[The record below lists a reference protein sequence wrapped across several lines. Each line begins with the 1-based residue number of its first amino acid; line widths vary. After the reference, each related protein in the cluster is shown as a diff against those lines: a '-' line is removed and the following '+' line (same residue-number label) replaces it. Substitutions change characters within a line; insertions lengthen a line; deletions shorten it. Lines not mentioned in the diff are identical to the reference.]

1 SLPPS
6 LPPSL
11 PCSHVLSTQAQVVKY
26 HLPVFMDRSNA
37 IEGQGINLTVGAA
50 PTSFFIC
57 NWYRGSDSQ
66 EKLIVTV
73 YLPPLSGY
81 VFGPAYTRRE
91 TPGPNCS
98 LQIENLNQD
107 DSGTYTLTHSGD
119 FFFLSLSAS
128 GLLPKPNMS
137 LVQLFRENM
146 DLVHLKCDTTVKF
159 ANISWLQN
167 GKPLRSC
174 SRIQLS
180 NNKQTLTIQPVLRR
194 DAGAYQCH
202 ISNLFSARR
211 SDTTIISVIC
221 EYPLPGTMSAMFL
234 TQPSNG
240 RLNCKASSF
249 PEAEYCWFHNGK
261 EFSKSPEIL
270 LKDIQSGTYTCQVG
284 LAGSPNYSKFPLPV
298 LWFLPLCNLL
308 VIIICL
314 LPAENLP
321 KPNVIV
327 KPTNFL
333 MEFQPV
339 WLYCNTTIIQE
350 VSWFKDNIL
359 LGKGYDF
366 TDFNRSLHVASVSP
380 DNTGQ
385 YWCQVSNG
393 ITVVKSY
400 PVFLSVIYGPGEP
413 IISPVDVC
421 NEEHT
426 NIILSCKADAFP
438 QPQYAWYRDGVW
450 LDDGRR
456 LFIQNFSEKNSGY
469 YSCRATNPKSMMT
482 GETTLE
488 VDMID
493 FLPKP
498 NVTAKPSN
506 AIEELHPVH
515 FFCNAPND
523 LMITWFKD
531 RELYTNESHLLDN
544 NKTLLIPSVT
554 KNDTGGYQCQITNH
568 TSTRISDIFNFNVV
582 YGPDTPA
589 IEPTQ
594 RYYNEHTKVLL
605 TCKADSFPQPR
616 YVWFHN
622 GKKIDTGPK
631 LFLEDFVEDK
641 TGSYICQAGN
651 DLLQKKRNSSS
662 LEIYLEKSE

>member
-1 SLPPS
+1 IGVANCADCQQMAGWGILGVGPPG
-6 LPPSL
+6 LN
-11 PCSHVLSTQAQVVKY
+11 SHVLSTQAQVVKY

-107 DSGTYTLTHSGD
+107 DSGTYTVTKDGPSVHGRGNLT
-119 FFFLSLSAS
+119 S

-211 SDTTIISVIC
+211 SDTTIIS
-221 EYPLPGTMSAMFL
+221 
-234 TQPSNG
+234 
-240 RLNCKASSF
+240 
-249 PEAEYCWFHNGK
+249 
-261 EFSKSPEIL
+261 
-270 LKDIQSGTYTCQVG
+270 
-284 LAGSPNYSKFPLPV
+284 
-298 LWFLPLCNLL
+298 LL
-308 VIIICL
+308 VITLFL
-314 LPAENLP
+314 LSA
-321 KPNVIV
+321 
-327 KPTNFL
+327 
-333 MEFQPV
+333 
-339 WLYCNTTIIQE
+339 
-350 VSWFKDNIL
+350 
-359 LGKGYDF
+359 
-366 TDFNRSLHVASVSP
+366 
-380 DNTGQ
+380 
-385 YWCQVSNG
+385 
-393 ITVVKSY
+393 
-400 PVFLSVIYGPGEP
+400 
-413 IISPVDVC
+413 
-421 NEEHT
+421 
-426 NIILSCKADAFP
+426 
-438 QPQYAWYRDGVW
+438 
-450 LDDGRR
+450 
-456 LFIQNFSEKNSGY
+456 
-469 YSCRATNPKSMMT
+469 
-482 GETTLE
+482 
-488 VDMID
+488 D

-641 TGSYICQAGN
+641 TGSYICQYLPGAKHPN
-651 DLLQKKRNSSS
+651 FDHMTMERLQW
-662 LEIYLEKSE
+662 L

>member
-1 SLPPS
+1 MTILIDCFSLFFLHVS
-6 LPPSL
+6 VFILS
-11 PCSHVLSTQAQVVKY
+11 SHVLSTQAQVVKY

-107 DSGTYTLTHSGD
+107 DSGTYTVTKDGPSTREIFYELTHSGD

-211 SDTTIISVIC
+211 SDTTIIS
-221 EYPLPGTMSAMFL
+221 
-234 TQPSNG
+234 
-240 RLNCKASSF
+240 
-249 PEAEYCWFHNGK
+249 
-261 EFSKSPEIL
+261 
-270 LKDIQSGTYTCQVG
+270 
-284 LAGSPNYSKFPLPV
+284 
-298 LWFLPLCNLL
+298 
-308 VIIICL
+308 
-314 LPAENLP
+314 NLP

-456 LFIQNFSEKNSGY
+456 LFIQNFSESQ
-469 YSCRATNPKSMMT
+469 A
-482 GETTLE
+482 
-488 VDMID
+488 
-493 FLPKP
+493 
-498 NVTAKPSN
+498 
-506 AIEELHPVH
+506 
-515 FFCNAPND
+515 
-523 LMITWFKD
+523 
-531 RELYTNESHLLDN
+531 
-544 NKTLLIPSVT
+544 
-554 KNDTGGYQCQITNH
+554 GGYVCEAMNELLHQKTRSNIQHIRLKK
-568 TSTRISDIFNFNVV
+568 ST
-582 YGPDTPA
+582 
-589 IEPTQ
+589 
-594 RYYNEHTKVLL
+594 
-605 TCKADSFPQPR
+605 
-616 YVWFHN
+616 
-622 GKKIDTGPK
+622 
-631 LFLEDFVEDK
+631 
-641 TGSYICQAGN
+641 
-651 DLLQKKRNSSS
+651 
-662 LEIYLEKSE
+662 

>member
-107 DSGTYTLTHSGD
+107 DSGTYTVTKDGPSVHGRGN
-119 FFFLSLSAS
+119 LSVEVLGINFPFPSPS

-211 SDTTIISVIC
+211 SDTTIISVI
-221 EYPLPGTMSAMFL
+221 YGPDPPVIKMSAMFL

-261 EFSKSPEIL
+261 EFSKIVC
-270 LKDIQSGTYTCQVG
+270 KNNKGRIQINKYIHIHF
-284 LAGSPNYSKFPLPV
+284 KK
-298 LWFLPLCNLL
+298 LL
-308 VIIICL
+308 VITLFL
-314 LPAENLP
+314 LSA
-321 KPNVIV
+321 
-327 KPTNFL
+327 
-333 MEFQPV
+333 
-339 WLYCNTTIIQE
+339 
-350 VSWFKDNIL
+350 
-359 LGKGYDF
+359 
-366 TDFNRSLHVASVSP
+366 
-380 DNTGQ
+380 
-385 YWCQVSNG
+385 
-393 ITVVKSY
+393 
-400 PVFLSVIYGPGEP
+400 
-413 IISPVDVC
+413 
-421 NEEHT
+421 
-426 NIILSCKADAFP
+426 
-438 QPQYAWYRDGVW
+438 
-450 LDDGRR
+450 
-456 LFIQNFSEKNSGY
+456 
-469 YSCRATNPKSMMT
+469 
-482 GETTLE
+482 
-488 VDMID
+488 D